1 MWLRNYF
8 DSAMQPDSLFGPQE
22 LSHKGKSP
30 RAQQGYDVDSPLPQ
44 ESKSVLT
51 PPLSRNALRI
61 MTSAMF
67 AISIVFLFRL
77 IYLEIFKGSEYRAV
91 SEENRLRIE
100 WIPAIRGLIYD
111 RQGNALV
118 SNEPQLSLQLY
129 PKLLPADALKRKEM
143 AVLLMRLDPRIDE
156 TIASVITNSSNSQD
170 ASIPLLDS
178 LDRKNAV
185 KIMAY
190 SDQLPGIKVETV
202 LGRFTKEGESLSH
215 VVGFMGRID
224 PESLK
229 RLEAHPKQY
238 QQNDF
243 IGKTGIEQYYE
254 ETLRGTPGR
263 RVVEVDA
270 RGTVKAT
277 IAEESPVHGT
287 DLTFSISESLQ
298 EVIFSALMREVRAAH
313 SSGGAA
319 VALGPR
325 NGEILALVSA
335 PSFNAHTFA
344 EGDAVYTRAIIGD
357 TQHPLFNRAVA
368 GQYPTGSI
376 IKPIFAA
383 AALNEGIVTP
393 STVISSIGGL
403 KVGAWFFPDW
413 KAGGHG
419 LVTLRGALAE
429 SVNTYFYIIGGGY
442 EDQEGLGVDRMARY
456 ASVFGLG
463 DKTHIDLF
471 GEAAGFL
478 PTPQWKEE
486 EKGESWYIGDTYH
499 FAIGQGD
506 VLATPLQMAVMTAI
520 FANGGN
526 VVIPHLLQD
535 GAKSYIKEN
544 LISRGVLD
552 NSAIDEVKK
561 GLVETVRT
569 GSAKSLAGFPVSI
582 ACKTGTA
589 QIGGDAPP
597 HAWFTAY
604 APSHAPEI
612 VITVIVEQGGEG
624 SAVAVPVARDGFL
637 WWYQQRND

>member
-1 MWLRNYF
+1 
-8 DSAMQPDSLFGPQE
+8 MQPDPLFGPQE
-22 LSHKGKSP
+22 LSYKGRSSHT
-30 RAQQGYDVDSPLPQ
+30 QQGYDVDSPLPQ
-44 ESKSVLT
+44 ESKSALT
-51 PPLSRNALRI
+51 PPLSRNALRV
-61 MTSAMF
+61 MTLAMF
-67 AISIVFLFRL
+67 AIGIVFFFRI
-77 IYLEIFKGSEYRAV
+77 IYLEIIKGSEYRAV
-91 SEENRLRIE
+91 SEENRLRVE
-100 WIPAIRGLIYD
+100 WIPAVRGLIYD

-118 SNEPQLSLQLY
+118 SNEPQLSLLLF

-143 AVLLMRLDPRIDE
+143 AALLKRLEPRIDE
-156 TIASVITNSSNSQD
+156 ATTFAITDPSNALGASV
-170 ASIPLLDS
+170 PLLDS
-178 LDRKNAV
+178 LDRQNAV

-190 SDQLPGIKVETV
+190 SDQLPGIQVETA
-202 LGRFTKEGESLSH
+202 LMRFTKEGESLSH
-215 VVGFMGRID
+215 AVGFMGRID
-224 PESLK
+224 PESFK

-254 ETLRGTPGR
+254 ETLRGMPGR

-270 RGTVKAT
+270 RGETKAT

-287 DLTFSISESLQ
+287 DLTLSISVSLQ
-298 EVIFSALMREVRAAH
+298 DALFNALTREVRVCN
-313 SSGGAA
+313 SPGGAA
-319 VALGPR
+319 VALDPR

-344 EGDAVYTRAIIGD
+344 GGDATYTRSIIED
-357 TQHPLFNRAVA
+357 TQYPLFNRAIA

-393 STVISSIGGL
+393 STVISSTGGL

-442 EDQEGLGVDRMARY
+442 EDQEGLGVERMARY
-456 ASVFGLG
+456 AGAFGLG
-463 DKTHIDLF
+463 DQTHLDLF
-471 GEAAGFL
+471 GEATGFL
-478 PTPQWKEE
+478 PTPQWKEDA
-486 EKGESWYIGDTYH
+486 KGEPWYIGDTYH

-506 VLATPLQMAVMTAI
+506 VLATPLQMAIMTAV

-526 VVIPHLLQD
+526 VVIPHLLQN
-535 GAKSYIKEN
+535 GTKSYIKEN
-544 LISRGVLD
+544 LLTSGVL
-552 NSAIDEVKK
+552 NNNAIDEVKK

-569 GSAKSLAGFPVSI
+569 GSARSLAGFPVPI
-582 ACKTGTA
+582 AGKTGTA
-589 QIGGDAPP
+589 QIGGDASP

-604 APSHAPEI
+604 APADAPEI

-624 SAVAVPVARDGFL
+624 SAAAVPVARDGFL